1 MQQLIDFAANN
12 IILVAAFFIILFLLL
27 RTYISPS
34 GAKNVTASEAVRLM
48 NNESALVLDV
58 RTLEEYQKSHIVNS
72 VSIPLGLLSSR
83 ISEIQN
89 RKSDPV
95 IIVCQ
100 SGNRSMQAART
111 LKNNAF
117 EKLYNLSGG
126 MLSWGQANLPT
137 ESGTKSKSAKPKKQ
151 QKKTRNISSSND
163 AEQQSELVESV
174 EDQPDTNKSSK
185 DKKVIVYTTTYCP
198 YSGKVTRLLKKKGI
212 DFQQV
217 NVDDSP
223 DMKDMINRQSQ
234 QKTFPQV
241 FVGESHIGNCDDL
254 HQLDQIG
261 QLDEILGL
269 KQTS

>member
-34 GAKNVTASEAVRLM
+34 GAKNVAASEAVRLM
-48 NNESALVLDV
+48 NNENALVLDV

-111 LKNNAF
+111 LKSNAF

-137 ESGTKSKSAKPKKQ
+137 ESGTKSKSE
-151 QKKTRNISSSND
+151 SS
-163 AEQQSELVESV
+163 Q
-174 EDQPDTNKSSK
+174 